1 MKNRIIAGLDLGTT
15 KVCAAIAEATPEGVI
30 RILGVGVAPSEGLH
44 KGLVANIGK
53 TADAIRAA
61 VNIASN
67 RAGITIKSV
76 NVGVAG
82 EHITSLRHRNYV
94 NINHPD
100 GEIREEDL
108 ERLNQDIN
116 TLKIPADRQ
125 ILHVIPEEF
134 FIDHQGGIESPVGM
148 SGSRLEAV
156 NHIVMAAIPAIQN
169 IRKSVE
175 RAGLD
180 IADYM
185 LQPIAS
191 SNSVLEE
198 NEKDLGVLLIDIG
211 GGTTD
216 IAIIHN
222 KAIKHSKVFGIAGN
236 QVTSDIREALGIIT
250 AEAEAIKKRY
260 GNATVAAV
268 MRDETIPL
276 QGIGA
281 RGNTSIPV
289 SLLAQIIEYRMREL
303 FSFVDN
309 ELKNTGMKSKIKAG
323 VVLTGGGSMLNGCT
337 ALVEE
342 VLGLPAKV
350 GVPLSQYTGN
360 FRDIEKP
367 EFATAVGL
375 LQSFNELKN
384 RTKRHEYGKPNVV
397 KKKSSSNRTS
407 GEGMVTKLIN
417 TVKDFIKDL

>member
-1 MKNRIIAGLDLGTT
+1 M
-15 KVCAAIAEATPEGVI
+15 
-30 RILGVGVAPSEGLH
+30 
-44 KGLVANIGK
+44 
-53 TADAIRAA
+53 
-61 VNIASN
+61 
-67 RAGITIKSV
+67 
-76 NVGVAG
+76 
-82 EHITSLRHRNYV
+82 
-94 NINHPD
+94 
-100 GEIREEDL
+100 
-108 ERLNQDIN
+108 
-116 TLKIPADRQ
+116 
-125 ILHVIPEEF
+125 
-134 FIDHQGGIESPVGM
+134 
-148 SGSRLEAV
+148 
-156 NHIVMAAIPAIQN
+156 
-169 IRKSVE
+169 
-175 RAGLD
+175 
-180 IADYM
+180 
-185 LQPIAS
+185 
-191 SNSVLEE
+191 
-198 NEKDLGVLLIDIG
+198 
-211 GGTTD
+211 
-216 IAIIHN
+216 
-222 KAIKHSKVFGIAGN
+222 
-236 QVTSDIREALGIIT
+236 
-250 AEAEAIKKRY
+250 
-260 GNATVAAV
+260 
-268 MRDETIPL
+268 
-276 QGIGA
+276 
-281 RGNTSIPV
+281 